1 VVGTKPQPGANGA
14 LAAQVPSGKILCII
28 SNKLRPDTP
37 EEHVRQRMAR
47 NLLDGYGYS
56 REDIEIEYSLKVG
69 SKKGRRKPRLDIA
82 IFKPGMPHEQANVFI
97 GIECKREDIKDT
109 DIKDGTE
116 QLLYYMSACANCRF
130 GLWVGSTTLFFEKV
144 KNVTTGDYEFPEASD
159 IPRSGFDTPRPIK
172 HADLNPASE
181 EDLVSAFRRCH
192 NYIYANQG
200 LEKEQAFREFLKLI
214 FSKVYDEDRVGGPV
228 RFYISN
234 EDRRAEIG
242 QRKLVATV
250 GALFDDVK
258 RRYKYIFA
266 EHEKIELNPNVL
278 AYIVSELQR
287 YSLTDSPADAK
298 GKAYEELVGTNLLGN
313 RGEYFTPRNVCDMA
327 TRMAFATY
335 PKSQWTQL
343 KVLDPACGSGGFLV
357 SVVTLL
363 RDTIRASLRERY
375 PGDVTQ
381 VESET
386 ARILKEVATQNLYGI
401 DFVQVLA
408 RAAQMNMVMHGDGST
423 NIFHAD
429 SLLPPGEWPREHHNN
444 PYDSI
449 KFGEFDIVV
458 TNPPF
463 SAKSPVDDPHVLAQ
477 YEIVTEGKS
486 RGSRRSLPP
495 ERLFV
500 ERCLKFV
507 KPGGR
512 LAIVV
517 PDSILS
523 NPGLLYLRTWILRN
537 ARVLASVSLPSLTFA
552 PQTSTKTSV
561 LILERKSTDEVRAE
575 VEGGTAPDY
584 PIFMATPRA
593 VGHDRRGEP
602 VYLRTPDGDT
612 IEYARRRQV
621 IRRTPGGKFEET
633 SRSELTTVKHDEL
646 PEVARNFGEWLESGA
661 MGDRKG
667 D

>member
-1 VVGTKPQPGANGA
+1 MEPASNGA
-14 LAAQVPSGKILCII
+14 VAAQVPSGKVLCII
-28 SNKLRPDTP
+28 TNKLRPDTP
-37 EEHVRQRMAR
+37 EEHVRQRVAR

-56 REDIEIEYSLKVG
+56 RSDIEVEFPLKVG
-69 SKKGRRKPRLDIA
+69 SKTGRRKPRLDLA
-82 IFKPGMPHEQANVFI
+82 IFKPGVPHDQAGVFVA
-97 GIECKREDIKDT
+97 IECKREDVKDN
-109 DIKDGTE
+109 DIKEGTE
-116 QLLYYMSACANCRF
+116 QLLYYMAASPNCRF
-130 GLWVGSTTLFFEKV
+130 GLWVGSKTLFFEKV
-144 KNVTTGDYEFPEASD
+144 KNEKTGAFEFPEASD
-159 IPRSGFDTPRPIK
+159 IPKKGFDTPRPMK
-172 HADLNPASE
+172 HADLVPASE
-181 EDLVSAFRRCH
+181 EDLVAAFRRCH

-214 FSKVYDEDRVGGPV
+214 FSKVYDEDRVSGPV
-228 RFYISN
+228 RFYIGN
-234 EDRRAEIG
+234 EDRRSEIG
-242 QRKLVATV
+242 QRRLVEVV
-250 GALFDDVK
+250 GGLFDEVK
-258 RRYKYIFA
+258 RKYKYIFA
-266 EHEKIELNPNVL
+266 EHEQVELKPSVL
-278 AYIVSELQR
+278 AYVVSELQR

-327 TRMAFATY
+327 TRMVFATY
-335 PKSQWTQL
+335 PESKWTQL

-423 NIFHAD
+423 NIYHAD
-429 SLLPPGEWPREHHNN
+429 SLLPAGEWPREHHNN
-444 PYDSI
+444 PYDAV
-449 KFGEFDIVV
+449 KLGEFDIVV

-477 YEIVTEGKS
+477 YEIATEAMAK
-486 RGSRRSLPP
+486 GSRKSLPP

-523 NPGLLYLRTWILRN
+523 NPGLVYLRTWILRN
-537 ARVLASVSLPSLTFA
+537 TRVLASVSLPALTFA

-561 LILERKSTDEVRAE
+561 LILQRKSDEEVRAE
-575 VEGGTAPDY
+575 SEGGSPPDY
-584 PIFMATPRA
+584 PVFMATPRA

-602 VYLRTPDGDT
+602 VYLRTPEGDT
-612 IEYARRRQV
+612 IEYARQRRI
-621 IRRTPGGKFEET
+621 IRRIPGGKFEET
-633 SRSELTTVKHDEL
+633 VRSELTVLKHDEL
-646 PEVARNFGEWLESGA
+646 PEVARYFGEWLEGGA
-661 MGDRKG
+661 RTVEKD